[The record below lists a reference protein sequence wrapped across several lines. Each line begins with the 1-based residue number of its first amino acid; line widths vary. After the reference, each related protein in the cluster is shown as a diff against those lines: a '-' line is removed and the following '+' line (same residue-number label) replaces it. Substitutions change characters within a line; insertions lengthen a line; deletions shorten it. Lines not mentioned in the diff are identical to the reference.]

1 VNAVTPPL
9 GSRVRLRPSR
19 SADILDLALAGRVA
33 EVAAVEEDLEGQVH
47 VAVVLEGD
55 PGRDLGSASQ
65 IGHRFFFA
73 PDELEPVVPD
83 GGAESPRTRILVAGV
98 GNIFMAD
105 DGFGPAAAAALVR
118 RALPDGVHAADF
130 GIRGMDLAYR
140 MLEGYDTVVLL
151 DAAPRGETPGTLS
164 VIEPDLDAL
173 PIGAPEAHAMDPVK
187 VLALARRL
195 GDGRLPRV
203 LVVGCEPLARM
214 NGAEPDVVVELS
226 EPVREA
232 VERAVPFVESLVAD
246 LLAGA
251 AAGYTGEEVTP

>member
-1 VNAVTPPL
+1 VSAVTPRL

-19 SADILDLALAGRVA
+19 RADILDLALTGRVA

-55 PGRDLGSASQ
+55 PGRDLGPASQ
-65 IGHRFFFA
+65 IGHRFFFT
-73 PDELEPVVPD
+73 PDELEPADPD
-83 GGAESPRTRILVAGV
+83 GGDPPRARVLVAGV

-105 DGFGPAAAAALVR
+105 DGFGPAAAAALAR
-118 RALPDGVHAADF
+118 RTFPDGVHVADF
-130 GIRGMDLAYR
+130 GIRGLDLAYR
-140 MLEGYDTVVLL
+140 MLEGYDAVVLL
-151 DAAPRGETPGTLS
+151 DAAPRGEAPGTLS
-164 VIEPDLDAL
+164 VIEPDLGSL
-173 PIGAPEAHAMDPVK
+173 PVEGAPEAHAMDPVK

-203 LVVGCEPLARM
+203 LVVGCEPQARM
-214 NGAEPDVVVELS
+214 RGDEPDVVVGLS

-246 LLAGA
+246 LLAGVP
-251 AAGYTGEEVTP
+251 ERR